1 MTFRSYLLLFTLL
14 IGTYAMAQVDTPDV
28 RLVPVLGEPAV
39 IDVATPQEPDS
50 TQALIMVE
58 VMPEFPG
65 GMPALSQYVTG
76 ELRYPK
82 EARQRNIEG
91 LVLVGFVVE
100 RDGSISQSNVLRG
113 IGGGCDEE
121 ALRVVARMPAWKP
134 GQQGGTPV
142 RVRYTLPLRFK
153 LVGEK
158 SAGGPRGSSA
168 PPLHPLLH
176 PVHQVI
182 GRIGCMRSLSAMPTR
197 VLP

>member
-1 MTFRSYLLLFTLL
+1 MRHRHMLSILALMIATATL
-14 IGTYAMAQVDTPDV
+14 AQVDTPDV
-28 RLVPVLGEPAV
+28 RLVPVIGEPAV

-58 VMPEFPG
+58 EMPEFPG

-82 EARQRNIEG
+82 EARERNIEG

-100 RDGSISQSNVLRG
+100 RDGSISQANVLRG

-153 LVGEK
+153 LLGEK
-158 SAGGPRGSSA
+158 
-168 PPLHPLLH
+168 
-176 PVHQVI
+176 
-182 GRIGCMRSLSAMPTR
+182 
-197 VLP
+197 

>member
-58 VMPEFPG
+58 EMPEFPG

-82 EARQRNIEG
+82 EAREMNIEG

-100 RDGSISQSNVLRG
+100 RDGSISQANVLRG

-153 LVGEK
+153 LLGEK
-158 SAGGPRGSSA
+158 
-168 PPLHPLLH
+168 
-176 PVHQVI
+176 
-182 GRIGCMRSLSAMPTR
+182 
-197 VLP
+197 

>member
-1 MTFRSYLLLFTLL
+1 MRLAFTLTIL
-14 IGTYAMAQVDTPDV
+14 VASFPAMAQSDTVDT
-28 RLVPVLGEPAV
+28 RLVPVIGEPAV

-58 VMPEFPG
+58 EMPEFPG

-82 EARQRNIEG
+82 EAREMNIEG

-100 RDGSISQSNVLRG
+100 RDGSISQANVLRG

-153 LVGEK
+153 LLGEK
-158 SAGGPRGSSA
+158 
-168 PPLHPLLH
+168 
-176 PVHQVI
+176 
-182 GRIGCMRSLSAMPTR
+182 
-197 VLP
+197 

>member
-158 SAGGPRGSSA
+158 
-168 PPLHPLLH
+168 
-176 PVHQVI
+176 
-182 GRIGCMRSLSAMPTR
+182 
-197 VLP
+197 